1 MKRFIIYSFFLV
13 LIMPKMMHAQT
24 PRTYQDSIV
33 AWHQKRIQ
41 DLKAP
46 NGWVNLVGLL
56 WLSPGKNKFGSAF
69 SNQIIFQHKDMP
81 DQAGTFNWENG
92 TVNWVSQK
100 SVATKMNDS
109 LIQEAILFSATE
121 KQAPQI
127 SLGSLRWNLIKREE
141 KIGIRLRDVNAPAL
155 KKFKSVPYYPINA
168 KYRVDAV
175 LEKPVSNQLMI
186 TNVLG
191 QTTAQETPG
200 RLVFQINGVT
210 YKLDALDEG
219 GDELFVI
226 FGDATNEKETYPT
239 GRFMYVPKPD
249 ATGHT
254 VIDFNK
260 AFNPPCAFT
269 VHATCPLPPKQNIL
283 PIPLKIGEKKFH
295 PELLK

>member
-1 MKRFIIYSFFLV
+1 MKRIYTYCLAIILMIPV
-13 LIMPKMMHAQT
+13 LLSAQKT
-24 PRTYQDSIV
+24 TAYQDSIV

-46 NGWVNLVGLL
+46 DGWVNLVGLL
-56 WLSPGKNKFGSAF
+56 WLNPGKNTFGSAK
-69 SNQIIFQHKDMP
+69 SNQLMYQHKDMP
-81 DQAGTFNWENG
+81 AQAGSFNWENG

-100 SVATKMNDS
+100 GVATKIKDS
-109 LIQEAILFSATE
+109 LMQEAILFSE
-121 KQAPQI
+121 NSKEAPQI
-127 SLGSLRWNLIKREE
+127 ALGSLRWNLIKRES
-141 KIGIRLRDVNAPAL
+141 KIGIRLRDLNAPAL
-155 KKFKSVPYYPINA
+155 KKFKAVPYYPIDM

-200 RLVFQINGVT
+200 RLVFQINGIT

-283 PIPLKIGEKKFH
+283 PIALKIGEKKFH

>member
-1 MKRFIIYSFFLV
+1 MKRLMIYSL
-13 LIMPKMMHAQT
+13 LLLPISMLAQK
-24 PRTYQDSIV
+24 PITYQDSIV
-33 AWHQKRIQ
+33 AWHNKRIQ

-46 NGWVNLVGLL
+46 NGWVNLVGLI
-56 WLSPGKNKFGSAF
+56 WLNPGKSQFGSAT
-69 SNQIIFQHKDMP
+69 NNEIIFQHKDMP
-81 DQAGTFNWENG
+81 AKAGTFNWENG

-100 SVATKMNDS
+100 GVATKIKDS
-109 LIQEAILFSATE
+109 LIQEAILFSDTE

-127 SLGSLRWNLIKREE
+127 SLGSLRWNLIKRED

-155 KKFKSVPYYPINA
+155 KKFTAVPYYPIDP

-175 LEKPVSNQLMI
+175 LEKPASNKLMI

-219 GDELFVI
+219 GNELFVI

-283 PIPLKIGEKKFH
+283 PIALKIGEKKFH

>member
-1 MKRFIIYSFFLV
+1 MKRIVNYSLLIILMVPAILS
-13 LIMPKMMHAQT
+13 AQK
-24 PRTYQDSIV
+24 PVTYQDSIV

-56 WLSPGKNKFGSAF
+56 WLNSGRNSFGAAKT
-69 SNQIIFQHKDMP
+69 NALIYQHKDMP
-81 DQAGTFNWENG
+81 ASAGTFYFEG
-92 TVNWVSQK
+92 DSVLWVSQK
-100 SVATKMNDS
+100 SVATKIKDS
-109 LIQEAILFSATE
+109 LIQDAILYSQYSKEF
-121 KQAPQI
+121 PQI

-141 KIGIRLRDVNAPAL
+141 KIGIRLRDLNAPAL
-155 KKFKSVPYYPINA
+155 KKFTSVPYYPIDA
-168 KYRVDAV
+168 KYRLDAV
-175 LEKPVSNQLMI
+175 LEKPISIKLMI

-191 QTTAQETPG
+191 QTMAQETPG

-283 PIPLKIGEKKFH
+283 PIALKIGEKKFH
-295 PELLK
+295 PALLK

>member
-1 MKRFIIYSFFLV
+1 MKRLIVYPFLF
-13 LIMPKMMHAQT
+13 LLPFSLLAQKT
-24 PRTYQDSIV
+24 SSYQDSLV

-56 WLSPGKNKFGSAF
+56 WLHPGKNGFGSAK
-69 SNQIIFQHKDMP
+69 NNEIIFQHKDMP
-81 DQAGTFNWENG
+81 ANAGSFLWENG
-92 TVNWVSQK
+92 MVQWVSQNG
-100 SVATKMNDS
+100 VATKIKDS
-109 LIQEAILFSATE
+109 LIQEAILFSANS

-127 SLGSLRWNLIKREE
+127 SLGTLRWNLIKRED
-141 KIGIRLRDVNAPAL
+141 KIGIRLRDLNAPAL
-155 KKFKSVPYYPINA
+155 KKFTGVPYYPIDA
-168 KYRVDAV
+168 KYRVDAI

-200 RLVFQINGVT
+200 RLVFQLNGIT

-249 ATGHT
+249 ASGHT

-283 PIPLKIGEKKFH
+283 PIALKTGEKKFH

>member
-1 MKRFIIYSFFLV
+1 
-13 LIMPKMMHAQT
+13 
-24 PRTYQDSIV
+24 V

-100 SVATKMNDS
+100 AVATKMNDS
-109 LIQEAILFSATE
+109 LIQEAILFSANE

-155 KKFKSVPYYPINA
+155 KKFNSVPYYPINA

-175 LEKPVSNQLMI
+175 LEKPVSNKLMI

-219 GDELFVI
+219 GDDLFVI

-283 PIPLKIGEKKFH
+283 PIALKIGEKKFH

>member
-1 MKRFIIYSFFLV
+1 MKRFIISSLFLV
-13 LIMPKMMHAQT
+13 LIMPKMMNAQT

-100 SVATKMNDS
+100 AVATKMNDS

-155 KKFKSVPYYPINA
+155 KKFKSIPYYPIDA

-175 LEKPVSNQLMI
+175 LEKQVSNKLMI

-210 YKLDALDEG
+210 CRLDALDGG
-219 GDELFVI
+219 GDDLFVI

-283 PIPLKIGEKKFH
+283 PIALKIGEKKFH